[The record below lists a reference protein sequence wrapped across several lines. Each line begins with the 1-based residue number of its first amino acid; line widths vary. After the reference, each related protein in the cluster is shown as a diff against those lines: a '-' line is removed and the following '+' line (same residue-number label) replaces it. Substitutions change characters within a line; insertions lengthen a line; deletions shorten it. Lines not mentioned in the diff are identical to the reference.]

1 MSTRPALGQKQTARR
16 NEMRAVIL
24 AGLLLVPGGVVGASE
39 AKTSCEAQAAM
50 VMEVVTGRVEGKRQ
64 KAAERKLRKAL
75 GRDAAELLAA
85 WVYSLP
91 EEHLTEEVGTAW
103 QAQCES
109 L

>member
-1 MSTRPALGQKQTARR
+1 
-16 NEMRAVIL
+16 MRAVIL
-24 AGLLLVPGGVVGASE
+24 AVVLLVPGTLIGASE
-39 AKTSCEAQAAM
+39 AKTSCEEQAAM
-50 VMEVVTGRVEGKRQ
+50 VMEVVTGRAEGKKQ
-64 KAAERKLRKAL
+64 KAAERKLRRAL
-75 GRDAAELLAA
+75 GNDAAELLAS